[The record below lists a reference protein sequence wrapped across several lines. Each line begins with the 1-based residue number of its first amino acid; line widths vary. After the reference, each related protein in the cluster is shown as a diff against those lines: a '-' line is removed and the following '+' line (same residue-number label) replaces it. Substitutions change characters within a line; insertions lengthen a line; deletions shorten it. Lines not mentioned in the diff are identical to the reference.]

1 MSPEDEIDLFAG
13 REEEGVEVGRRVR
26 LPRGAEEPVQVFI
39 NGSEQSEGTDYTR
52 REGEILFSKPLMK
65 EQVSRGR
72 WLAMAL
78 GLFGSYGAN
87 ETVDVHY
94 RAGGQTRVLSDAP
107 VIPD

>member
-1 MSPEDEIDLFAG
+1 METPRPDDPVQGKS
-13 REEEGVEVGRRVR
+13 VEAGRRVR

-78 GLFGSYGAN
+78 GLFGSYARN
-87 ETVDVHY
+87 DSVDIHF
-94 RAGGQTRVLSDAP
+94 RRNGKTQVLSNAE
-107 VIPD
+107 